1 MTSVGVVG
9 FCAETEYN
17 SGDCAASAKGSFEWP
32 VGQRHTAT
40 HLGEHDRE
48 VGGMIDCMHK
58 CLDCKRCNFVSFSRR
73 ERDCSWYASCN
84 LDKISDS
91 FNTGHHSR
99 RVRLNGSVTAEALAF
114 LGKPPPKPAG
124 TTNAKA
130 RLVDVVTYGGP
141 HYDQLLELRLVE
153 LTDLVDI
160 FLVLEHARPA
170 HPTMTAA
177 ARGFDISQR
186 RFAPFASRIRHV
198 RLFSST
204 AGGPMPASCM
214 LEGGEQAAE
223 CMEVDEFLDV
233 DVQSFGSRERVVNS
247 WQVGYAAVAQP
258 SDLVL
263 IGDIDEV
270 PRRAALAALLAR
282 NDVLAR
288 LNDAHAYVLEG
299 PTMYYHPQCRANH
312 REGDFQEAWRWGPRL
327 LHGESLL
334 HFGGGT
340 VRYYANE
347 GDARVPTVGVPN
359 ASWHLRYFMSAAA
372 MHRAMCYHSQPHDM
386 VDAAEWWNEHNRPNA
401 TALCERPSLIHH
413 AISHCADLWGRA
425 ANDLG
430 HPRQYVPSAAEIAEM
445 PHHMM
450 QTPQLYRTEEINRL
464 HELGPRR
471 WR

>member
-1 MTSVGVVG
+1 V
-9 FCAETEYN
+9 
-17 SGDCAASAKGSFEWP
+17 
-32 VGQRHTAT
+32 
-40 HLGEHDRE
+40 
-48 VGGMIDCMHK
+48 
-58 CLDCKRCNFVSFSRR
+58 
-73 ERDCSWYASCN
+73 
-84 LDKISDS
+84 
-91 FNTGHHSR
+91 
-99 RVRLNGSVTAEALAF
+99 RVA
-114 LGKPPPKPAG
+114 
-124 TTNAKA
+124 
-130 RLVDVVTYGGP
+130 
-141 HYDQLLELRLVE
+141 Q
-153 LTDLVDI
+153 
-160 FLVLEHARPA
+160 
-170 HPTMTAA
+170 
-177 ARGFDISQR
+177 
-186 RFAPFASRIRHV
+186 
-198 RLFSST
+198 
-204 AGGPMPASCM
+204 
-214 LEGGEQAAE
+214 
-223 CMEVDEFLDV
+223 VDEFLDV

-372 MHRAMCYHSQPHDM
+372 MHRVRTQSGCVQAALPLPAAARCGLPALANRVRILVFAHGQAMCYHSQPHDM